1 MRRMLI
7 VGAIA
12 TAISLVI
19 VPTVAAIT
27 FGEPDE
33 NRHPNVG
40 AMLVD
45 FGGDVVPFCSGS
57 LIASD
62 VFLTAAHCIVG
73 VEQIA
78 EEEGVEPKFL
88 VSFDEELGE
97 FPEGEFDIHGFEL
110 AAGVTLLPGDPV
122 CDERF
127 GTGGASRPFDI
138 AVILLDADVG
148 GIQPVELPTEG
159 YLSELKAQHALSSQ
173 TFAAVGY
180 GAVRDDFTGGFE
192 NILNE
197 DVLRL
202 VAMQSALNVQKQW
215 LLLSM
220 NPNTGSGG
228 TCYGDSG
235 GPHFADSIDPN
246 LQVSITITGDAVCK
260 ATDLTYRLDTPEARG
275 FLSEFVDLPT

>member
-1 MRRMLI
+1 MRRTLI
-7 VGAIA
+7 VGAV
-12 TAISLVI
+12 TMAIGLAS
-19 VPTVAAIT
+19 VPMAMAIT

-40 AMLVD
+40 AMLAD

-62 VFLTAAHCIVG
+62 VFLTAAHCIAG

-78 EEEGVEPKFL
+78 EDEGVEPEFL

-97 FPEGEFDIHGFEL
+97 FPDGVFDIHGFDLAPGVEL
-110 AAGVTLLPGDPV
+110 ISGTPFF
-122 CDERF
+122 DERF
-127 GTGGASRPFDI
+127 GTAGASQPFDI
-138 AVILLDADVG
+138 AVILLDTEP
-148 GIQPVELPTEG
+148 GIQPVDLPTEG
-159 YLSELKAQHALSSQ
+159 FLSGLKAQHDLRSQ
-173 TFAAVGY
+173 TFTAVGY
-180 GAVRDDFTGGFE
+180 GSVRDDFTGGFE

-197 DVLRL
+197 EVVRL
-202 VAMQSALNVQKQW
+202 VATQSALNLQKQW

-260 ATDLTYRLDTPEARG
+260 ATDLTYRLDTPEARE

>member
-1 MRRMLI
+1 MRKTLI
-7 VGAIA
+7 AVAIT
-12 TAISLVI
+12 TAIGLSI
-19 VPTVAAIT
+19 MPTVAAIT
-27 FGEPDE
+27 FGEPDG

-57 LIASD
+57 LIAPD

-73 VEQIA
+73 AEQIA
-78 EEEGVEPKFL
+78 DEEEVEPRFL
-88 VSFDEELGE
+88 VSLDSVLGE
-97 FPEGEFDIHGFEL
+97 FPEGEFEIGGFKL
-110 AAGVTLLPGDPV
+110 ADGVTLLPGEPV
-122 CDERF
+122 FDERF

-138 AVILLDADVG
+138 AVILLDTDVS

-159 YLSELKAQHALSSQ
+159 FLSELKAQHDLTNQ
-173 TFAAVGY
+173 TYAAVGY
-180 GAVRDDFTGGFE
+180 GSVREDFTGGFDQ
-192 NILNE
+192 ILN
-197 DVLRL
+197 DAVLRRF
-202 VAMQSALNVQKQW
+202 ATQSALNLQKQW

-235 GPHFADSIDPN
+235 GPHFIDSIDPN

-260 ATDLTYRLDTPEARG
+260 ATDLTYRLDTPEARE
-275 FLSEFVDLPT
+275 FLSRFVDLP

>member
-1 MRRMLI
+1 MRRTLI
-7 VGAIA
+7 VGAVTMAIGLASVPIA
-12 TAISLVI
+12 T
-19 VPTVAAIT
+19 AIT

-40 AMLVD
+40 AMLAD

-73 VEQIA
+73 VEQVA
-78 EEEGVEPKFL
+78 EEEGVEPEFL

-97 FPEGEFDIHGFEL
+97 FPDGVFDIHGFDLAPGVEL
-110 AAGVTLLPGDPV
+110 ISGTPFF
-122 CDERF
+122 DERF
-127 GTGGASRPFDI
+127 GTAGASRPFDI
-138 AVILLDADVG
+138 AVILLDMEP
-148 GIQPVELPTEG
+148 GIQPVDLPTEG
-159 YLSELKAQHALSSQ
+159 FLSGLKAQHDLTSQ

-180 GAVRDDFTGGFE
+180 GAVRDDFIGGFE
-192 NILNE
+192 NILN
-197 DVLRL
+197 DAVDRL
-202 VAMQSALNVQKQW
+202 VATQSALNLQKQW

-235 GPHFADSIDPN
+235 GPHFAHSIDPN

-260 ATDLTYRLDTPEARG
+260 ATDLTYRLDTPEARE